1 MPRSSNHCP
10 SFIAAIVL
18 IVGGIISLAEAG
30 VVVLANRSDAKVDF
44 SVTQADGTTSQHS
57 LAVGDVLPVPAEEKL
72 GVAFMSGDTPQ
83 RVLLGTNSIH
93 YFMAEDGTLDL
104 LRVKLADGPARPA
117 TERPATEGPAPEE
130 PVASRPVAEV
140 FTVPVMLLV
149 DDEEPMVRRIWEK
162 RLRDRLEAASK
173 IIESH
178 CRVRFE
184 VAAVGTWESDDRV
197 DEFDKTLRE
206 FEMTVKPAPARLAI
220 GFTSQYKLVKGNFH
234 LGGTRGTLHPYVLI
248 REWSHHITKTERLE
262 VLVHELGHYLGAT
275 HCAESNSVMRPKLG
289 DHQSHARSFRIG
301 FDPVNTYIMYQVGE
315 ELRTRPWSRGF
326 TGLPDATRGRLREAY
341 LAMDELMPEDSASK
355 NFVKLLDYSPR
366 FIRRPTSR
374 QTGVASKPLVQA
386 TQAVVQAVVE
396 AAEENTSLAEDQL
409 TERYIRKAAA
419 TAASLKKE
427 VAAKAFLL
435 GLGIALDNSAQFR
448 YMPPTGPLCRQ
459 VESNEQRRHRLSV
472 LGLPTMQGRRDLA
485 KHFVVSAAL
494 TSLVGRRAAV
504 AAGIGKELRDA
515 RGRSGFS
522 FADLTADMA
531 GASFASALL
540 QEKITL
546 SDIASDFSVADFLG
560 DPDGLEEGIAWKEL
574 QKRYGSAQDDRFH
587 REQAALLK
595 KIQALP
601 GYQ

>member
-1 MPRSSNHCP
+1 MPRFSNHCP
-10 SFIAAIVL
+10 SLIAAIVL
-18 IVGGIISLAEAG
+18 IVGGIISSAQAG
-30 VVVLANRSDAKVDF
+30 VVVLANRSDAKIDF
-44 SVTQADGTTSQHS
+44 SVTQPDGTTSQHS
-57 LAVGDVLPVPAEEKL
+57 LAVGDVLPVPVEEKI
-72 GVAFMSGDTPQ
+72 GVAFLSGDTPQ
-83 RVLLGTNSIH
+83 RALLQANSIH
-93 YFMAEDGTLDL
+93 YFMVENGTLDL
-104 LRVKLADGPARPA
+104 SRVKLTDGPA
-117 TERPATEGPAPEE
+117 RPATEGPAPEE
-130 PVASRPVAEV
+130 PAASRPRADV

-149 DDEEPMVRRIWEK
+149 DDDEAMVRRIWEK

-197 DEFDKTLRE
+197 HEFDKTLRE
-206 FEMTVKPAPARLAI
+206 FELTVKPAPARLAI

-234 LGGTRGTLHPYVLI
+234 LGGIRGPLHPYVLI

-341 LAMDELMPEDSASK
+341 LAMGELMPEDSASK
-355 NFVKLLDYSPR
+355 NFVKLLDHSPR
-366 FIRRPTSR
+366 IIRRPAT
-374 QTGVASKPLVQA
+374 QSKPLVQA

-396 AAEENTSLAEDQL
+396 AAEEETALTEDQL
-409 TERYIRKAAA
+409 TEHYIRKAAA
-419 TAASLKKE
+419 TAASLEKE

-472 LGLPTMQGRRDLA
+472 LGSPTMQGRRDLA
-485 KHFVVSAAL
+485 KHFVVSGAL
-494 TSLVGRRAAV
+494 TSLIGRRAAV
-504 AAGIGKELRDA
+504 AVGVGKEIRDA

-531 GASFASALL
+531 GATFASALL
-540 QEKITL
+540 QEEITL
-546 SDIASDFSVADFLG
+546 SGIASDFSVADFLP
-560 DPDGLEEGIAWKEL
+560 DPEGLEEGIPWKEL
-574 QKRYGSAQDDRFH
+574 QERYGSAQDDRFH

-595 KIQALP
+595 KIQALG